1 MEPTEESGNE
11 QPTPSGVGGVSELPL
26 FPLELVLFPNMLLP
40 LHIFEERYKEMVDRC
55 IRESIPFGVVLIS
68 EGQSV
73 GGKADTFRIGCTARI
88 ARVERMP
95 DDRLMIEVVGEQRFR
110 ILDQHEA
117 LPYRT
122 GLTEALHDAP
132 AADAGSVAAL
142 AGDVQ
147 RLLRDF
153 LSRQLAL
160 LGHSVGRFELPDEPE
175 ELSFTAA
182 CVLPLENEEKQAL
195 LEDTDT
201 AARLSVEREVLM
213 REVTR
218 LRRAAEAMDTV
229 AASSLDPEDDEI
241 TASDETVE
249 IVFTPVRTDRFSDYL
264 CEN

>member
-1 MEPTEESGNE
+1 VEPAEENGNGSGARAGDGA
-11 QPTPSGVGGVSELPL
+11 SGGVSEIPL
-26 FPLELVLFPNMLLP
+26 FPLGVVLFPTMLLP
-40 LHIFEERYKEMVDRC
+40 LHIFEERYKEMVHRC
-55 IRESIPFGVVLIS
+55 VRESIPFGVVLIS

-73 GGKADTFRIGCTARI
+73 GGKAKTFRIGCTARI

-95 DDRLMIEVVGEQRFR
+95 DGRMMIEVVGEQRFR

-122 GLTEALHDAP
+122 GLTEVLRDAP
-132 AADAGSVAAL
+132 APDAPSL
-142 AGDVQ
+142 AVLASEVE

-160 LGHSVGRFELPDEPE
+160 LGQSVGHFDLPGEPE

-182 CVLPLENEEKQAL
+182 CVLPLENDEKQAL

-201 AARLSVEREVLM
+201 ASRLTVEREVLL

-218 LRRAAEAMDTV
+218 LRRAAEAMDTAPV
-229 AASSLDPEDDEI
+229 PADDED
-241 TASDETVE
+241 DETVE
-249 IVFTPVRTDRFSDYL
+249 TVEVVFTPVRSDRFSDYL

>member
-1 MEPTEESGNE
+1 MESAEENGNGAA
-11 QPTPSGVGGVSELPL
+11 PAGDGGGGVGELPL

-40 LHIFEERYKEMVDRC
+40 LHIFEERYKEMVQRC
-55 IRESIPFGVVLIS
+55 VRESIPFGVVLIS
-68 EGQSV
+68 EGHSV
-73 GGKADTFRIGCTARI
+73 GGKAKTHRVGCTARI

-122 GLTEALHDAP
+122 GLTETLRDTP
-132 AADAGSVAAL
+132 AEDSSIVAAL
-142 AGDVQ
+142 AADVE

-160 LGHSVGRFELPDEPE
+160 LGQSVGHFDLPDEPE

-201 AARLSVEREVLM
+201 AARLSVEREVLL

-218 LRRAAEAMDTV
+218 LRRAAETMDVVHASEGDDVLTDDTTV
-229 AASSLDPEDDEI
+229 
-241 TASDETVE
+241 ETVE
-249 IVFTPVRTDRFSDYL
+249 VVFTPVRSDRFSDYL